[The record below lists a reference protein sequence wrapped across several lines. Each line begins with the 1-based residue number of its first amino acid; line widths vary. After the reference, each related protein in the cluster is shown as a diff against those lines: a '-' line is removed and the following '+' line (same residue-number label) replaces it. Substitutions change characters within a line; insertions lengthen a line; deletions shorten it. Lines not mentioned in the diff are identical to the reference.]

1 MAYDEMGNYTGY
13 DEEPMVAPVVPD
25 QAPNSYDPFG
35 NPIYSESEEERRKR
49 EEEARKKAEEEARRA
64 DESVAHEQKVITYE
78 NGSKTVETKQEI
90 PAGQRVAGPV
100 RPGQETATNRAPMD
114 ANQAYTAQMES
125 GNRPGIGF
133 HAPGKGTAY
142 GTYGITAPAYADIQK
157 ANPKF
162 AGRAI
167 TDLSPEEQGEAFQTL
182 QAVNQKQLSRLGIP
196 ATPENARLAHF
207 LGASGAA
214 KYLQTGQVSPQ
225 AAQANGGLEKTMQIA
240 QQRLAGTGGPG
251 YGQRAMAALGRGINA
266 VIPSAQAGEVPVQS
280 AGAGRGNY
288 GMPQVQPGPGTAVA
302 TGYGV
307 QGTMESPVN
316 PEQAYPDD
324 SVINDQVAQ
333 NEQRQQPQ
341 QAPSKYSLET
351 GRGEPGLRGGGP
363 ATGAVGEDGTTP
375 VQSGIRA
382 YQDAQD
388 SVPNLMKIGS
398 SDDPTVPDFIKER
411 ARNRAADLVQDQRET
426 KAAVEKMST
435 MAPTEM
441 AKHINGKKNES
452 QFDIR
457 LRALMYARMGN
468 QQLASRELD
477 KLDRNAKDT
486 YVQGSDGKPYLLN
499 VKANGEVTAGFNA
512 ETGEKLNEKDLV
524 KAAAGIGGGKWQ
536 TTAEFFNDKAGNLY
550 QTQHNDKGQTRV
562 VDVKTNERYTG
573 SEPLTARRTSDAQAA
588 AEQKQGFRREND
600 TTQFA
605 NSIRK
610 LDYGSK
616 LKAVEQAQQAAINRG
631 EPAFTDSELSAMG
644 VDRPD
649 IGPAPARQQGAAPAA
664 PAAGGG
670 LRPVSP
676 TAMAAG
682 GAPATVTAP
691 AVPEAVP
698 GAVPGRRE
706 TVDEGKRRQAEEE
719 VGRAGR
725 KEAAVT
731 AGKVEGGIAGK
742 ELTNKVH
749 AKEVHDLV
757 RPIQAALKDA
767 TGSGLGTKVDEI
779 AAFFGGSTKGAEAS
793 AQLKVLGAK
802 ILQNVPRFEG
812 PQSDKDVASY
822 KEAAGNLADST
833 LPIKQRSAALKTII
847 DLNKKY
853 APDLDWDFNKPAQ
866 SEKVIGGVT
875 YVHDGKGWKAK

>member
-1 MAYDEMGNYTGY
+1 MGNYSGY
-13 DEEPMVAPVVPD
+13 DEEPVVAPVVPD

-35 NPIYSESEEERRKR
+35 NPVYSESEEERRKR
-49 EEEARKKAEEEARRA
+49 EEEARKKAEEEAKRA

-100 RPGQETATNRAPMD
+100 RPGQETAINRAPLD

-133 HAPGKGTAY
+133 HQPGKGTAY

-182 QAVNQKQLSRLGIP
+182 QAVNQRQLSRLGIP

-207 LGASGAA
+207 LGANGAA

-225 AAQANGGLEKTMQIA
+225 AAAANGGLAKTMQIA
-240 QQRLAGTGGPG
+240 QQRLAGEGGPG
-251 YGQRAMAALGRGINA
+251 YGQRAMAALGRGLNA
-266 VIPSAQAGEVPVQS
+266 VIPSAQAGEVPVQQ
-280 AGAGRGNY
+280 AGAGRGSY
-288 GMPQVQPGPGTAVA
+288 AGMPQAQPGPGVQVA

-307 QGTMESPVN
+307 QGTPGPVN

-324 SVINDQVAQ
+324 SVINDQAAQ
-333 NEQRQQPQ
+333 NEQRQQTQ
-341 QAPSKYSLET
+341 EAPSKYSLAT
-351 GRGEPGLRGGGP
+351 GTGEPGLRGGGP
-363 ATGAVGEDGTTP
+363 STGAVSDSGDTP

-398 SDDPTVPDFIKER
+398 SDDPNVPDFIKDR

-499 VKANGEVTAGFNA
+499 VKANGEVLGGFNA

-524 KAAAGIGGGKWQ
+524 KAAAGIGGGKWS
-536 TTAEFFNDKAGNLY
+536 TSAEFFQDKKGNVF

-573 SEPLTARRTSDAQAA
+573 EAPLERLRDASAIAA
-588 AEQKQGFRREND
+588 ASQKQEFRREND

-616 LKAVEQAQQAAINRG
+616 LKAVEEAQKAAINRG

-649 IGPAPARQQGAAPAA
+649 IGPTPTKQQGAAPAA
-664 PAAGGG
+664 Q
-670 LRPVSP
+670 
-676 TAMAAG
+676 
-682 GAPATVTAP
+682 GAPAQGGGMRPVNPNAAP
-691 AVPEAVP
+691 PQGAVIEPAVP

-749 AKEVHDLV
+749 AKEVYDLV
-757 RPIQAALKDA
+757 RPIQTALKDA

-853 APDLDWDFNKPAQ
+853 APELDWDFNKPAQ